1 MSTMVLIHLAT
12 SGAIWDHPHSCHYGL
27 LLPYSCKKRSDF
39 LVPRNECRCIRFYY
53 LIFSAPCITLG
64 EGVRVV
70 TFIVLGACLPAAWVQ
85 CNSGGPPA
93 STNEAIHD
101 GPYWGQYPSHS
112 HDNCIRTRV
121 LASFT
126 CRMHCGQPQE
136 RGEVRTCRRIR
147 WTSSYLPLNLGQHVS
162 VPAINLS
169 QTVLG
174 CELALPTLTLDP

>member
-1 MSTMVLIHLAT
+1 MSAIVLIHLAT

-85 CNSGGPPA
+85 CNSGRPPA

-121 LASFT
+121 LASF
-126 CRMHCGQPQE
+126 
-136 RGEVRTCRRIR
+136 
-147 WTSSYLPLNLGQHVS
+147 LPVVS
-162 VPAINLS
+162 IMASLKREEKYAPAVGYAGLLLIYH
-169 QTVLG
+169 
-174 CELALPTLTLDP
+174 